1 MMLDSEVKARYK
13 ICEQCEF
20 FTSLKF
26 CSKCNC
32 YMPLKTKF
40 PSKTCPID
48 KWGRIII
55 NTVSE
60 NDK

>member
-1 MMLDSEVKARYK
+1 
-13 ICEQCEF
+13 
-20 FTSLKF
+20 
-26 CSKCNC
+26 
-32 YMPLKTKF
+32 MPLKTKF